1 MYMNKKFDVNSKLYI
16 RCRNTKKISQ
26 ESLLSAS
33 QAGERERIE
42 SIESYR
48 EKARRHSPQM

>member
-1 MYMNKKFDVNSKLYI
+1 MNKKFDVNSKLYI